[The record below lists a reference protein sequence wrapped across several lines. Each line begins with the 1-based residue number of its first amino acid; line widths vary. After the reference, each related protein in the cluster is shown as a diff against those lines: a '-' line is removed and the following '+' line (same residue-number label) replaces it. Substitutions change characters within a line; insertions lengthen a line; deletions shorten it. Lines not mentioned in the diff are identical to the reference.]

1 MNLDL
6 FTISPRWCSS
16 PECRAPAAA
25 SRASSGEAE
34 QGRQDGTQ
42 ERAFGSTQHDSTAL
56 QSKPSKDVHHEREN
70 VFVD

>member
-6 FTISPRWCSS
+6 FTISPLWCSS
-16 PECRAPAAA
+16 PGSRAPAAA
-25 SRASSGEAE
+25 PRASSDEDK

-42 ERAFGSTQHDSTAL
+42 ERAFGSTQHDSTAQ